1 MAKPRRCHVLLWPNV
16 DEADDDGMADN
27 LGRRVNAVTWLT
39 RVFWSVVLVTQAT
52 SREEDEQH
60 CCHSKADA

>member
-1 MAKPRRCHVLLWPNV
+1 MWMKPKMMARLAT
-16 DEADDDGMADN
+16 EADESM
-27 LGRRVNAVTWLT
+27 RWWWLT

-52 SREEDEQH
+52 AREEDEQQ